1 MERMIRIAL
10 TALAALALG
19 ACASGTWPGQGR
31 RGIAGME
38 GLTRT
43 TLDNGLRVAIVE
55 DHSAPVVAL
64 MVWVRVGSADE
75 RADQAGM
82 AHVFEHMLFK
92 GTERRGV
99 GEIAAT
105 IEASGGNINA
115 FTSFDVTA
123 YFATM
128 ASRDASVGIDVLADA
143 LQHSSFDP
151 TELEREAEVVIEEIR
166 RSNDSPGRA
175 LSQTVFDVAYTQHP
189 YRLPV
194 IGTEQSVR
202 SFSRQGL
209 LEFFHHW
216 YVPNNMTFVVVG
228 DVDPA
233 AALAQIREAFAG
245 AKPDRELAHP
255 RAAEPEPQRA
265 LARVVPSEFQQTL
278 LGVAYKITGFEHAD
292 TPYLDLLSG
301 VLGGGDAS
309 RLYRSVKDRQQ
320 LVHSIGS
327 SSYTPRDEGLF
338 MIDAVLDP
346 AKLQASVHAIAQE
359 VHRLR
364 DLGAS
369 EAELERARVNLLA
382 SKVHERETMEGQAN
396 NLGYWEAIGG
406 GIEREQAYLDAV
418 KRATTDDL
426 LRVAQRYLA
435 PERARVV
442 ALLEKGAASATD
454 RELLAAL
461 EDGSGTGRERFAGSE
476 IHPGIWSYQLP
487 NGLRVIVKPVHSIPL
502 VSLHLSLRG
511 GQLAESADRQGLSSF
526 LAEMLERGTA
536 QRSAAQFAAEV
547 EDIAGNLSGFAGR
560 NSFGLQ
566 AQFLKESLDTGLELL
581 ADALLRPALD
591 PGEIE
596 KVREEHLA
604 AIKRREDSLSS
615 KALELL
621 QKGLYDAHPYAF
633 LTLGTESSVAAI
645 NRDAL
650 RGYLSAYAHPRNA
663 VLAVVGD
670 VEPEALV
677 EALAAHLGEWSG
689 PASVAFPAHPLPEL
703 QRVQELSLAK
713 QRNQVHIMLGF
724 PGLRVGDPDVPALHV
739 LTQVLSGQGGRLF
752 LELRDRQSLAY
763 QVQASS
769 VEGLDPGM
777 FMVYIA
783 SALEKE
789 SQARDGIRGELVKLL
804 EDGVSDE
811 ELTRA
816 RSYLVGSNAVS
827 LQRLG
832 TQASLLS
839 LDELYGMGA
848 TWHLGY
854 ASRIDRVTREDVMR
868 VARRIIDLDRAVY
881 AVVR

>member
-1 MERMIRIAL
+1 MMRVPLA
-10 TALAALALG
+10 ALAALALG
-19 ACASGTWPGQGR
+19 ACANGTWPGRTQ
-31 RGIAGME
+31 RGIEGME
-38 GLTRT
+38 GFTRT
-43 TLDNGLRVAIVE
+43 ELDNGLRIAVVE

-75 RADQAGM
+75 RPDQAGM

-105 IEASGGNINA
+105 IEAAGGYINA

-128 ASRDASVGIDVLADA
+128 ASRDAAVGIDVLADA

-151 TELEREAEVVIEEIR
+151 TELAREEEVVIEEIR

-175 LSQTVFDVAYTQHP
+175 LSQAVFDSAYGNHP

-194 IGTEQSVR
+194 IGTEASVR
-202 SFSRQGL
+202 SFTREGL
-209 LEFFHHW
+209 LEFFRHW

-228 DVDPA
+228 DIAPA
-233 AALAQIREAFAG
+233 QAIAQIREAFAG
-245 AKPDRELAHP
+245 ARPDRKLEHP
-255 RAAEPEPQRA
+255 RSTEPEPERA

-278 LGVAYKITGFEHAD
+278 LGVAYKITAFKHED

-320 LVHSIGS
+320 LVHSISS
-327 SSYTPRDEGLF
+327 SSYTPLDAGLF
-338 MIDAVLDP
+338 MIDATLEP
-346 AKLQASVHAIAQE
+346 AKLEASVRAIAQE

-364 DLGAS
+364 DLGPS
-369 EAELERARVNLLA
+369 ETELERARVNLLA
-382 SKVHERETMEGQAN
+382 SKIHERETMEGQAS
-396 NLGYWEAIGG
+396 NLGYYESLGG
-406 GIEREQAYLDAV
+406 GIEHEQAYLEAV
-418 KRATTDDL
+418 RRATTEDL
-426 LRVAQRYLA
+426 LRVARTYLS

-442 ALLEKGAASATD
+442 ALLQKGAPATGD
-454 RELLAAL
+454 EQLLQAL
-461 EDGSGTGRERFAGSE
+461 ADGSGTGRATYAGAE
-476 IHPGIWSYQLP
+476 ISPGIWRYQLP
-487 NGLRVIVKPVHSIPL
+487 SGLRVIVKPVRSIPL
-502 VSLHLSLRG
+502 VSLHLALRG
-511 GQLAESADRQGLSSF
+511 GQLAESAERQGLSAF
-526 LAEMLERGTA
+526 LAEMLERGTT

-547 EDIAGNLSGFAGR
+547 EDIAGSLSGFAGR
-560 NSFGLQ
+560 NSFGMQ

-581 ADALLRPALD
+581 ADAVLRPALD

-596 KVREEHLA
+596 KVREEHQA

-633 LTLGTESSVAAI
+633 LTLGTEKSVAAI
-645 NRDAL
+645 DREAL
-650 RGYLSAYAHPRNA
+650 RDYLTAYAHPSNA
-663 VLAVVGD
+663 VLSVVGD
-670 VEPEALV
+670 VDPESIV
-677 EALAAHLGEWSG
+677 EAIGAHLGEWSG
-689 PASVAFPAHPLPEL
+689 PGAVAIPQHALPVL
-703 QRVQELSLAK
+703 SKVQELAIAK
-713 QRNQVHIMLGF
+713 QRNQVHVMIGF
-724 PGLRVGDPDVPALHV
+724 PGLRVDDPDVPALHV

-769 VEGLDPGM
+769 LEGLDPGM
-777 FMVYIA
+777 FMAYIA
-783 SALEKE
+783 GAPEKE
-789 SQARDGIRGELVKLL
+789 QQARDGLRTELAKLL
-804 EDGVSDE
+804 EGGVTEE
-811 ELTRA
+811 ELKRA
-816 RSYLVGSNAVS
+816 RSYLVGSYSVS
-827 LQRLG
+827 LQRFG
-832 TQASLLS
+832 MQASLLS

-854 ASRIDRVTREDVMR
+854 RQRIEAVTRDDVMR
-868 VARRIIDLDRAVY
+868 VARRIIDFDHAVY